1 MESKWEKI
9 LESNPLGT
17 TWKRV
22 AYDNLSDK
30 HIMAH
35 EVTCKH
41 CGAVFFYGVEDGK
54 DLPNPL
60 FCPYCFHV
68 AKGNLITGGQHVGFN
83 V

>member
-9 LESNPLGT
+9 MESNPLGT

-22 AYDNLSDK
+22 PYDNLSDK
-30 HIMAH
+30 HVMAH

-41 CGAVFFYGVEDGK
+41 CGARFFYGVEDGD

-60 FCPYCFHV
+60 FCPYCFHI
-68 AKGNLITGGQHVGFN
+68 AIDGSCLQNRN
-83 V
+83 N